1 MKMKKLI
8 SGILFSVLYVS
19 SVSAEIGINAGA
31 SAQMGLFSASG
42 TEFSGTTKKDT
53 QSEHGAVA
61 WGSVFVE
68 GVIND
73 KFILGV
79 DYVPAA
85 LETDTVETAKSDM
98 GVAAAT
104 QTTVTNKV
112 QIDFEHLTTFYAG
125 LMLNENLYVKA
136 GLSTVDVITNE
147 NLSTGAVY
155 GDTELD
161 GSMFGIGYH
170 NALDNGVFF
179 RVEGNYHNF
188 DSASVTSTGTAS
200 DSKITMSSLDGLSG
214 KLSIGKSF

>member
-1 MKMKKLI
+1 MKKLI
-8 SGILFSVLYVS
+8 TSILFSVLYVS

-42 TEFSGTTKKDT
+42 TELSGTTKKDT
-53 QSEHGAVA
+53 DSEHGAVA

-73 KFILGV
+73 RFILGV

-98 GVAAAT
+98 GPDA
-104 QTTVTNKV
+104 QTNTVVTNKV

-147 NLSTGAVY
+147 NLATGASY
-155 GDTELD
+155 ADTELD

-179 RVEGNYHNF
+179 RIEGNYHNF
-188 DSASVTSTGTAS
+188 DSATVTATGTAT